1 MKRAYFNDLLRLRLL
16 VGFLGERAQF
26 GWWSTSFFDPSGA
39 LFLEPAFPKT
49 SRLAQYHGALAAA
62 RHLHDEHIG
71 VGNVFHLFRLPEEVE
86 HTLHSLLLDRMIG
99 SNVLPD
105 MQSHQAA
112 VSALASI
119 TEGQTRAA
127 AEGPIAA
134 GKLSDLS
141 KPGVLRGIAGSYL
154 AAFEGGFKTYPYFK
168 G

>member
-1 MKRAYFNDLLRLRLL
+1 
-16 VGFLGERAQF
+16 
-26 GWWSTSFFDPSGA
+26 
-39 LFLEPAFPKT
+39 
-49 SRLAQYHGALAAA
+49 
-62 RHLHDEHIG
+62 
-71 VGNVFHLFRLPEEVE
+71 
-86 HTLHSLLLDRMIG
+86 MIG